1 MPAAASVLAM
11 SVLLPAA
18 SGASLCME
26 FAEGRPLSRVQVAT
40 CDGSL
45 EQQWSLTSHDSPN
58 AFLITPMSSP
68 EYCLVAPAWRSMNKG
83 GELAVGACDDA
94 SWPGMLWD
102 FDEGA
107 YQIRANGQDN
117 CVDAGDESVGFHL
130 RIRTCS
136 DLSQQSWGY
145 DADTK
150 TIYLSDSRGLQ
161 RGVSLAMTEPVPQGS
176 PRSLRGSSSPEQA
189 GVNTSS
195 DSLGGA
201 LRGSRIGTAASRATG
216 RAGSSRG
223 RRGRSAAATRAGRSC
238 ARQGAPAARGRAAC
252 RSARCPAASS
262 ARGSAAS
269 CGARRA
275 RSAAAPA
282 ATRSCAVQ
290 EIPLRRVRRGAHL
303 RGPRHVCWQARHSC
317 DSRSGLHLL
326 RRRGLPDRVRAG
338 RALWWAS
345 HATYLLGAVG
355 FSPSTRHL
363 SGGEALAGG
372 THRPPERPV
381 IADGGARQ
389 PAPAQERVRTCARAL
404 LSVSLTLAGQRPA
417 GRLQNSTRGLPLLC
431 ISWGSLQ
438 RHAPR
443 FSHNEIPGRLPA
455 RPSNSESQ
463 QARKQCA

>member
-201 LRGSRIGTAASRATG
+201 LRGSRSGGVACDGQGGELQGAAGSFCCGDPGRQIVCAPGSACGEGQGGLPICQVPGGIVCQGVGGELRGAAGSQCCGASSYQIVCGPGSHCAGSDEVPICGGPVTCAG
-216 RAGSSRG
+216 RAGIPVT
-223 RRGRSAAATRAGRSC
+223 AAAGSTCCGDEGY
-238 ARQGAPAARGRAAC
+238 QIAC
-252 RSARCPAASS
+252 GPGARC
-262 ARGSAAS
+262 G
-269 CGARRA
+269 
-275 RSAAAPA
+275 
-282 ATRSCAVQ
+282 
-290 EIPLRRVRRGAHL
+290 
-303 RGPRHVCWQARHSC
+303 
-317 DSRSGLHLL
+317 
-326 RRRGLPDRVRAG
+326 GLPT
-338 RALWWAS
+338 L
-345 HATYLLGAVG
+345 
-355 FSPSTRHL
+355 PIC
-363 SGGEALAGG
+363 LA
-372 THRPPERPV
+372 R
-381 IADGGARQ
+381 
-389 PAPAQERVRTCARAL
+389 
-404 LSVSLTLAGQRPA
+404 
-417 GRLQNSTRGLPLLC
+417 
-431 ISWGSLQ
+431 
-438 RHAPR
+438 
-443 FSHNEIPGRLPA
+443 
-455 RPSNSESQ
+455 
-463 QARKQCA
+463 